1 MEKRIIL
8 FLILSMALI
17 VLYPYVMEK
26 MGLTKRPQPARP
38 QKEIRA
44 PTPAI
49 NPSPPSSA
57 SRLPTPAASGERR
70 LLPSETPGAPTK
82 GDTREQEVTVET
94 DLVRVVFSSRGGVIK
109 SWELKRYHTQD
120 DKNPKEIQLVPSQS
134 TSGPLMP
141 PLEVQIADPKL
152 QQRFNQG
159 LYQVSTTSL
168 SLTEAQPTG
177 EVEFSYSDPETG
189 ARVDKRLSFSNGTY
203 LVDLRLQSSG
213 ISGPSILN
221 LGTNFGIHKWEEGFV
236 GFIGPATLINGKLD
250 KATPE
255 KEEIRTGQ
263 VGWAALQDKY
273 FVAAAIPAD
282 ELAHQVVVRKE
293 GDKLVSVG
301 LQTQS
306 VTDNVSSHYR
316 LFIGP
321 KEYETLKGLQVG
333 LEDTIDFGWFIYG
346 SWSIVR
352 AVAKPLFYAIRYL
365 HDITHNYG
373 VAIILITVGIKLL
386 LAPLAYKSYRSMK
399 QMAAVQP
406 ELQALQKKHADD
418 RERLNKEL
426 MRLYKDKKVNPVGGC
441 LPMFFQIPVFV
452 ALFNIL
458 YMTIELRQAPF
469 ILWIKDLSVQ
479 DPYYVLPILMGGTM
493 FIQQKIQPTTMDP
506 KQAQIMLI
514 LPVFLTFLFI
524 TFPAGL
530 VLYWLTNNVLTIL
543 QQVVTDRYLLP
554 KVSVPATT

>member
-38 QKEIRA
+38 QKEIHA

-189 ARVDKRLSFSNGTY
+189 ARVDKRL
-203 LVDLRLQSSG
+203 
-213 ISGPSILN
+213 
-221 LGTNFGIHKWEEGFV
+221 
-236 GFIGPATLINGKLD
+236 
-250 KATPE
+250 
-255 KEEIRTGQ
+255 
-263 VGWAALQDKY
+263 
-273 FVAAAIPAD
+273 
-282 ELAHQVVVRKE
+282 
-293 GDKLVSVG
+293 
-301 LQTQS
+301 
-306 VTDNVSSHYR
+306 
-316 LFIGP
+316 
-321 KEYETLKGLQVG
+321 
-333 LEDTIDFGWFIYG
+333 
-346 SWSIVR
+346 
-352 AVAKPLFYAIRYL
+352 
-365 HDITHNYG
+365 
-373 VAIILITVGIKLL
+373 
-386 LAPLAYKSYRSMK
+386 
-399 QMAAVQP
+399 
-406 ELQALQKKHADD
+406 
-418 RERLNKEL
+418 
-426 MRLYKDKKVNPVGGC
+426 
-441 LPMFFQIPVFV
+441 
-452 ALFNIL
+452 
-458 YMTIELRQAPF
+458 
-469 ILWIKDLSVQ
+469 
-479 DPYYVLPILMGGTM
+479 
-493 FIQQKIQPTTMDP
+493 
-506 KQAQIMLI
+506 
-514 LPVFLTFLFI
+514 
-524 TFPAGL
+524 
-530 VLYWLTNNVLTIL
+530 
-543 QQVVTDRYLLP
+543 
-554 KVSVPATT
+554 